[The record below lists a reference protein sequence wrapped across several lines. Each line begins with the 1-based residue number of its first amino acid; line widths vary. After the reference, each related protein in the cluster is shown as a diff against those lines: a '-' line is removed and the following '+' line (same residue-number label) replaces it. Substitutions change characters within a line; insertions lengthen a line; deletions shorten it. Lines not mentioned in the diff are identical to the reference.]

1 MPCLNRVFE
10 EMDVKY
16 GNRKVP
22 SKILKSVEEKAS
34 RATMAKNTIAHVE
47 SKKRKTVDVPKVLTK
62 RRKAA
67 RISKVAS
74 TGSTKE

>member
-34 RATMAKNTIAHVE
+34 RATMARTLQLGGIKEEEDYRCAKGTYQEAQGSKNF
-47 SKKRKTVDVPKVLTK
+47 
-62 RRKAA
+62 
-67 RISKVAS
+67 
-74 TGSTKE
+74 